1 MFMVLIAVN
10 NAILAQLI
18 PNCAASAFGTWGIK
32 PKFLLRQ
39 KLSRKNE
46 ARSGFTFVGKR
57 QGLCVRRQEEH
68 VERQM

>member
-32 PKFLLRQ
+32 PKFLFRQ
-39 KLSRKNE
+39 
-46 ARSGFTFVGKR
+46 V
-57 QGLCVRRQEEH
+57 VEEK
-68 VERQM
+68 